1 MKKKTT
7 SGNGLKKVAVIGAVA
22 GAAYMLIGPDG
33 KKNQAKLKNFA
44 NKVKKEVME
53 EVKGVKSK
61 VKKGVKVAERV
72 ITKEAK
78 EAKKEIK
85 KVVKKGA
92 SKMNKW

>member
-7 SGNGLKKVAVIGAVA
+7 SGNGLKKAAVIGAI
-22 GAAYMLIGPDG
+22 GTAAYMLMGPDG
-33 KKNQAKLKNFA
+33 KKNQAKLKTFA
-44 NKVKKEVME
+44 GKVKKEVME
-53 EVKGVKSK
+53 EVSEAKKK

-72 ITKEAK
+72 IIKEAK

>member
-7 SGNGLKKVAVIGAVA
+7 KGNGLKKAAVIGAI
-22 GAAYMLIGPDG
+22 GTAAYMLMGPDG
-33 KKNQAKLKNFA
+33 KKNQAKLKTFA
-44 NKVKKEVME
+44 GKVKKEVMKDTKE
-53 EVKGVKSK
+53 IKGKVVKGIKIA
-61 VKKGVKVAERV
+61 KKEILKD
-72 ITKEAK
+72 AK